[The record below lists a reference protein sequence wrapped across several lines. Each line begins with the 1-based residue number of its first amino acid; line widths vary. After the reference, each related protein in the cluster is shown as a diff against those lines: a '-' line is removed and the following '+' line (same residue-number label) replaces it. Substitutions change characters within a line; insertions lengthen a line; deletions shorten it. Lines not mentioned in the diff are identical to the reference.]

1 MLFSVPFPSIRGW
14 IIATLCGLLLTLV
27 SGCSALRIGYSTA
40 PDLAYWWFD
49 RYADFSGEQTQRVR
63 EALAQWFNWHRRTQ
77 LPDYAALLARMRA
90 EAPVDTTAERVCEWQ
105 ADLLRRADTAYD
117 RAGPAIAELVLSLT
131 PEQIAHIQKR
141 QSKVNEDFRED
152 YLQPDRAKR
161 AAATLKRT
169 VERAEMIYGKL
180 DAGQRERMAA
190 ALTRSPFDPELWDAE
205 RRARQQDVV
214 QLIGKL
220 VKEKTPP
227 AQAQAE
233 LRGYVDRIER
243 SPHEAYRRYY
253 ERLTEFNCG
262 FVANLHNSTTA
273 EQRRHAVQ
281 TLSGWEGDLRALAAS
296 TPPAVAESSN

>member
-1 MLFSVPFPSIRGW
+1 M
-14 IIATLCGLLLTLV
+14 LLTLV

-49 RYADFSGEQTQRVR
+49 RYADFSGDQTSRVR

-77 LPDYAALLARMRA
+77 LSDYAALLARMRT
-90 EAPVDTTAERVCEWQ
+90 EATADTTAARVCEWQ
-105 ADLLRRADTAYD
+105 VELLRRADTAYD
-117 RAGPAIAELVLSLT
+117 RGGPAIAEIVLSLT
-131 PEQIAHIQKR
+131 PEQIAHIEKR
-141 QSKVNEDFRED
+141 QAKVNEEFRED

-169 VERAEMIYGKL
+169 VERAEMIYGTL
-180 DAGQRERMAA
+180 DAGQLERVAA
-190 ALTRSPFDPELWDAE
+190 ALTRSPFDPEVWDAE

-227 AQAQAE
+227 AQAQTE

-243 SPHEAYRRYY
+243 SPHESYRRYS
-253 ERLTEFNCG
+253 ERLMEFNCG
-262 FVANLHNSTTA
+262 FVANLHNNMTV
-273 EQRRHAVQ
+273 EQRRHAAQ
-281 TLSGWEGDLRALAAS
+281 TLAGWESDLRALATSAA
-296 TPPAVAESSN
+296 PESSN

>member
-40 PDLAYWWFD
+40 PDFAYWWFD
-49 RYADFSGEQTQRVR
+49 RYADFSGDQASRVR
-63 EALAQWFNWHRRTQ
+63 EALAQWFTWHRRTQ

-90 EAPVDTTAERVCEWQ
+90 EATVDTTAERVCEWQ
-105 ADLLRRADTAYD
+105 ADLMRRADTAYD
-117 RAGPAIAELVLSLT
+117 RAGPAIAEIVLTLT
-131 PEQIAHIQKR
+131 PEQIAQIQKR
-141 QSKVNEDFRED
+141 QAKVNDEFRED

-180 DAGQRERMAA
+180 DAGQRERIAA
-190 ALTRSPFDPELWDAE
+190 ALTRSPFDPEAWDAE

-220 VKEKTPP
+220 VKEKAPL
-227 AQAQAE
+227 AQAQTE

-243 SPHEAYRRYY
+243 SPHEAYRRYS
-253 ERLTEFNCG
+253 ERLMEFNCG
-262 FVANLHNSTTA
+262 FVANLHNTTTP

-281 TLSGWEGDLRALAAS
+281 TLAGWETDLRSLATS
-296 TPPAVAESSN
+296 TPTAAAESPN